1 MQCVHEQT
9 LIDVIQNITA
19 TRAQMDTC
27 VQMQL
32 FATFMIVIALYD
44 VGVNVRRY
52 VREEV
57 LIRVGRR

>member
-1 MQCVHEQT
+1 
-9 LIDVIQNITA
+9 
-19 TRAQMDTC
+19 MDTC